1 MSNKLKTL
9 SASQL
14 EEIISREVG
23 NYIHEDCEC
32 EVTDISTPR
41 FGTENEED
49 THDENDLSFSVRI
62 SYHAEE

>member
-23 NYIHEDCEC
+23 NYIQEDCEC
-32 EVTDISTPR
+32 EVSDISTPR
-41 FGTENEED
+41 FNAENEED
-49 THDENDLSFSVRI
+49 THNENDITFSVRI
-62 SYHAEE
+62 SYESEE